1 MKHTKEDILNAIGDI
16 PDPSRGDKTLADADA
31 IKHIG
36 INEEDNTVVL
46 LIELKQKMKEVAQP
60 IKRKIAKIVKGELGF
75 DGVTTE
81 FEQARPD
88 TMSKDTKVLAIAS
101 GKGGVGKSTVTANLA
116 YALRSLGKKV
126 AVVDADIYG
135 ANMPKIFEIE
145 GQEVRGDKDG
155 NIEPFTVDG
164 IQMVS
169 TEFMVEKDRALV
181 WRGPL
186 LGKVL
191 NVFFEKT
198 KWRKDLDYML
208 IDLPPG
214 TGDVMLDVNKTL
226 PDAKVAIVTTP
237 HPNASH
243 IAIKAG
249 FAAKDMDQDIIG
261 VIENMSWYEINEE
274 RHKIF
279 GEGGGQIVADKLL
292 VPLLGQIPI
301 GQPESGKLSIY
312 GESEFIGI
320 LYLNLARR
328 IMKAMHD

>member
-1 MKHTKEDILNAIGDI
+1 MKYSKEDILKAIGDI
-16 PDPSRGDKTLADADA
+16 KDPSRGDKTLKEVDA

-36 INEEDNTVVL
+36 INEEENTVVL
-46 LIELKQKMKEVAQP
+46 VIELKQKMKEVVQP
-60 IKRKIAKIVKGELGF
+60 IKRKIAKAIKGELGF

-88 TMSKDTKVLAIAS
+88 TMSKETKILAIAS

-116 YALRSLGKKV
+116 YALKSLGKKV

-135 ANMPKIFEIE
+135 ANMPKIFEVE
-145 GQEVRGDKDG
+145 GEEVRGDKEG
-155 NIEPFTVDG
+155 NLEPLTIDG

-191 NVFFEKT
+191 DVFFEKT

-214 TGDVMLDVNKTL
+214 TGDVMLDVNKIL
-226 PDAKVAIVTTP
+226 PDSKVAIVTTP

-249 FAAKDMDQDIIG
+249 FAAKDMNQEVIG
-261 VIENMSWYEINEE
+261 VIENMSWYEVNEE
-274 RHKIF
+274 KHKIF
-279 GEGGGQIVADKLL
+279 GEGGGQLVADKLL

-312 GESEFIGI
+312 DESEFIGI

-328 IMKAMHD
+328 IIKALRN

>member
-1 MKHTKEDILNAIGDI
+1 MTHSKEDILKAIGNI
-16 PDPSRGDKTLADADA
+16 KDPSRGDKTLKEVDA

-36 INEEDNTVVL
+36 FDEEKNSVVL
-46 LIELKQKMKEVAQP
+46 IIELKQKIKEVVQP
-60 IKRKIAKIVKGELGF
+60 IKRKIAKIIKGELGF

-88 TMSKDTKVLAIAS
+88 TMSKETEILAIAS

-116 YALRSLGKKV
+116 YALNSLGKKV

-135 ANMPKIFEIE
+135 ANMPKIFEVE
-145 GQEVRGDKDG
+145 GKEVRGDKDG
-155 NIEPFTVDG
+155 NIEPLNIDG

-191 NVFFEKT
+191 DVFFEKT

-214 TGDVMLDVNKTL
+214 TGDVMLDVNKIL
-226 PDAKVAIVTTP
+226 PDSKVAIVTTP

-249 FAAKDMDQDIIG
+249 FAAKDMNQEVIG
-261 VIENMSWYEINEE
+261 VIENMSWYEVNEE
-274 RHKIF
+274 KHKIF

-301 GQPESGKLSIY
+301 GQPKSGKLSIY
-312 GESEFIGI
+312 DESEFNGI

-328 IMKAMHD
+328 IMKALRD

>member
-1 MKHTKEDILNAIGDI
+1 MKYSKEDIAEAIGAI
-16 PDPSRGDKTLADADA
+16 KDPGRGDKTLKEADA

-36 INEEDNTVVL
+36 INEEENSVVL
-46 LIELKQKMKEVAQP
+46 VIELKQKMKEVVQP
-60 IKRKIAKIVKGELGF
+60 IKRKIAKIIKGELGF

-88 TMSKDTKVLAIAS
+88 TMSKETRILAVAS

-116 YALRSLGKKV
+116 YALNSLGKKV

-135 ANMPKIFEIE
+135 ANMPKIFEVE
-145 GQEVRGDKDG
+145 GEEVRGDKDG
-155 NIEPFTVDG
+155 NIEPLDIDG

-191 NVFFEKT
+191 DVFFEKT

-214 TGDVMLDVNKTL
+214 TGDVMLDVNKIL
-226 PDAKVAIVTTP
+226 PDSKVAIVTTP

-249 FAAKDMDQDIIG
+249 FAAKDMNQEVIG
-261 VIENMSWYEINEE
+261 VIENMSWYEVDEE
-274 RHKIF
+274 KHKIF

-312 GESEFIGI
+312 DESEFIGI

-328 IMKAMHD
+328 IMKALKN